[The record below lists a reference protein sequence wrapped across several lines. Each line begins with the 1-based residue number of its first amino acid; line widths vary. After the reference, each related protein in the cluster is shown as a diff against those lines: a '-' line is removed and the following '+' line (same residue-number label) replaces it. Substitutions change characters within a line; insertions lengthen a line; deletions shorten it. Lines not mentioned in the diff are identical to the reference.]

1 MAGEAGRRG
10 QDQSLAPVVRA
21 HDSDRG
27 PAVRRASGRAAE
39 KRLRHMAKSFRKL
52 SEAIDADPER
62 RARVDE
68 YKRAIYDI
76 LELAKVREA
85 RRVTQTQLAATL
97 EVTQANVSRIEHEDD
112 VYLST
117 LSGYVQALGGK
128 LEVQAVFPDQTISIV
143 GKR

>member
-1 MAGEAGRRG
+1 
-10 QDQSLAPVVRA
+10 
-21 HDSDRG
+21 
-27 PAVRRASGRAAE
+27 
-39 KRLRHMAKSFRKL
+39 MAKSFRKL

-62 RARVDE
+62 RGRVDE

-76 LELAKVREA
+76 LELAKLREG

-112 VYLST
+112 IYLST

-128 LEVQAVFPDQTISIV
+128 LEVRAVFPDQTIRIV
-143 GKR
+143 GKRPAKAPS